1 MANYL
6 LGSRHFAKTKPQDY
20 LPRFGIV
27 LDMIGDAFLEIPKEQ
42 HSLKYAPDI
51 VDLVWQK
58 ARQLGYPQFVDAVGE
73 AVTDDHLPLN
83 EVGIKTIDLI
93 DFNYPDHT
101 NRYWHTHQ
109 DTPDK
114 CSPESLE
121 AVGTVVT
128 HLIYT
133 QHP

>member
-1 MANYL
+1 
-6 LGSRHFAKTKPQDY
+6 
-20 LPRFGIV
+20 
-27 LDMIGDAFLEIPKEQ
+27 MIGDKLLEIPREETSV
-42 HSLKYAPDI
+42 HFAPDI
-51 VDLVWQK
+51 IDLVWGK
-58 ARQLGYPQFVDAVGE
+58 ASELGYFQFIDEIGE
-73 AVTDDHLPLN
+73 AVIDDHLPLN

-93 DFNYPDHT
+93 DFNYPDQT

-128 HLIYT
+128 HVVYT
-133 QHP
+133 RLP